1 MRCGQTAVISTLET
15 IDFPDNIA
23 GIGFPPSHLSIRGLL
38 ITNPG
43 HVDPG
48 YKGKMTFT
56 VINMAK
62 DPIALIPEKME
73 IVTLLLFELDSN
85 VKSGFTARREPSLT

>member
-1 MRCGQTAVISTLET
+1 
-15 IDFPDNIA
+15 
-23 GIGFPPSHLSIRGLL
+23 
-38 ITNPG
+38 
-43 HVDPG
+43 
-48 YKGKMTFT
+48 MTFT